1 MEEIRKYIHYDTDLE
16 EAVLGACLLEAGAFS
31 RVNGYMKP
39 EYFYREANQI
49 VFQTMKEMVLKGEAI
64 DILTVT
70 NRIVRAGHELLNQDP
85 TPYYVTKLTNS
96 VVSSAHLE
104 KHCIILKELFAERTL
119 LKVRYEQTD
128 HGIDLYDRAGNIHKQ
143 VQEILSSG
151 YTNDWMDM
159 TQAIVKLFQ
168 HQADMASGNKK
179 LVTTGFKALDHK
191 NGGFAPGNMVV
202 IGARPSVGKSALM
215 GKMAIA
221 MAQQKFKV
229 GIISLEM
236 NDTEIAAR
244 LSSLD
249 TDIEFWKIYRTIATD
264 QDLHRFF
271 YDRVSRSLV
280 QLPIYISDKT
290 KVNINEIRA
299 KAFKLQHTHGCDVL
313 MIDYLQLI
321 DSVATNRNYNRE
333 QEVSSMS
340 RGIKLLAM
348 EMGIPVI
355 VLCQLNRQPTSR
367 TYEQRFPKLSDLR
380 ESGAIEQDAD
390 IVMFIHRDFMSGY
403 ESDDQ
408 GNSTERNADLVI
420 PKWRNGAVC
429 HLELGF
435 DPEKMKFYE
444 KTNAP
449 SGFVPVNY
457 SEPGKPEDEDPF

>member
-1 MEEIRKYIHYDTDLE
+1 MEEIKKYIHYDTDLE
-16 EAVLGACLLEAGAFS
+16 EAVLGACLLEGGAFS
-31 RVNGYMKP
+31 RVNGYMKS
-39 EYFYREANQI
+39 EYFYHEANQV
-49 VFQTMKEMVLKGEAI
+49 VFEIMVEMFKRGEAI
-64 DILTVT
+64 DIFTVI
-70 NRIVRAGHELLNQDP
+70 NRVVRSGHTILNGDV
-85 TPYYVTKLTNS
+85 TEYYVPKLTNA

-104 KHCIILKELFAERTL
+104 RHCIILKELFAERTL
-119 LKVRYEQTD
+119 LRVRYEQTD
-128 HGIDLYDRAGNIHKQ
+128 HSMDLYDRAGNIHKQ
-143 VQEILSSG
+143 IQEILSSG
-151 YTNDWMDM
+151 STNDWMDM
-159 TQAIVKLFQ
+159 TQAVVKLFQ
-168 HQADMASGNKK
+168 HQADMASGTKK
-179 LVTTGFKALDHK
+179 LVTTGFKALDNK
-191 NGGFAPGNMVV
+191 NGGFASGNMVV

-221 MAQQKFKV
+221 MAKQNFKV

-236 NDTEIAAR
+236 NNTEIAAR

-249 TDIEFWKIYRTIATD
+249 TDIEFWKIYRTIASD
-264 QDLHRFF
+264 EDLQRHFL
-271 YDRVSRSLV
+271 DKVSRSLV

-299 KAFKLQHTHGCDVL
+299 KALKLKNTEGCDVL

-321 DSVATNRNYNRE
+321 DSVTSNRNYNRE

-367 TYEQRFPKLSDLR
+367 SYEHRFPKLSDLR

-390 IVMFIHRDFMSGY
+390 VVMFIHRDFMSGY

-444 KTNAP
+444 KPAAP
-449 SGFVPVNY
+449 SGYVAINY
-457 SEPGKPEDEDPF
+457 SESSKSEEDPF

>member
-1 MEEIRKYIHYDTDLE
+1 MEEIKKYIHYDTDLE
-16 EAVLGACLLEAGAFS
+16 EAVLGACLLEGGAFS
-31 RVNGYMKP
+31 RINGFMKP
-39 EYFYREANQI
+39 DYFYREANQI
-49 VFQTMKEMVLKGEAI
+49 VFEMMCDMAQKGEAI
-64 DILTVT
+64 DILTVI
-70 NRIVRAGHELLNQDP
+70 NRIVRSGLQELNAES
-85 TPYYVTKLTNS
+85 TPYYVTKLTNA

-104 KHCIILKELFAERTL
+104 RHCMILKELYAERTL

-128 HGIDLYDRAGNIHKQ
+128 HSMDLYDRAGNIHKQ
-143 VQEILSSG
+143 IQEILSSG
-151 YTNDWMDM
+151 TTNDWMDM
-159 TQAIVKLFQ
+159 TQAVVKLFQ
-168 HQADMASGNKK
+168 HQADMASGSKK
-179 LVTTGFKALDHK
+179 LVTTGFKALDNK

-221 MAQQKFKV
+221 MAKQNFNV

-249 TDIEFWKIYRTIATD
+249 TDIEFWKIYRTIASD
-264 QDLHRFF
+264 QDLHRNF

-299 KAFKLQHTHGCDVL
+299 KALKLQHTRGCDVL

-321 DSVATNRNYNRE
+321 DTVTSNRNYNRE

-367 TYEQRFPKLSDLR
+367 SYEQRFPKLSDLR

-390 IVMFIHRDFMSGY
+390 VVMFIHRDFMSGY

-444 KTNAP
+444 KSSAP
-449 SGFVPVNY
+449 SGYVPVNY
-457 SEPGKPEDEDPF
+457 SESNKPDEDPF